1 MKNITRAFKML
12 PGWSKLLLGVV
23 LVGIVQSA
31 VSVAVPLAIQRI
43 IDNLIIAISEGNVSV
58 QVFIVPLLIWLG
70 LRIGLSLVVWVG
82 EIVSD
87 NAFTQSVIS
96 FREQAVRRLEKLPI
110 SYYETR
116 RAGQLTS
123 EVNQSPHLFAGWL
136 QDVSENYLTTILQ
149 ALFAI
154 AVLGFK
160 FLPVAM
166 VVLALA
172 FIYWLYTFQTIK
184 TNSKYWKQNRRIIN
198 EWGGVQ
204 TENISFVADIRALGI
219 QKERGK
225 LYSKPL
231 HEHESNLKHMWTFQ
245 HRRNFVATWISILMF
260 GLPIALVSYR
270 AIRGDQSP
278 TDIYVLSVYLGSIST
293 AVNRLN
299 RMWSETKKLDDTLGE
314 TLEILDQQ
322 DTVKDPLK
330 PRKLS
335 SINEIHF
342 NTVTFTYPNTDKPAL
357 DGVDFSVTKGMT
369 TALVGRSGSGKSTI
383 IKLLLRF
390 YDPVSGDLLV
400 NGSALSNYRQ
410 DSVRRKMGVVMQD
423 VALFNGTIVENITIA
438 QPDASNKMIIQACKL
453 AHAHEFISALPNG
466 YNTLVGERGVKLS
479 GGEKQRISIARAIL
493 RDPELILL
501 DEATSALDSESEK
514 AVQSGLAQLL
524 KNRTAIIIAHR
535 LSTIKHADNILVI
548 DKGRIVESGTYEQ
561 LKRKNG
567 LFTELLAHQEL

>member
-1 MKNITRAFKML
+1 M
-12 PGWSKLLLGVV
+12 LGVV

-225 LYSKPL
+225 LYSKLL

-245 HRRNFVATWISILMF
+245 HRRNFVATLISILMF

-548 DKGRIVESGTYEQ
+548 DKGKIVESGTYEQ

>member
-96 FREQAVRRLEKLPI
+96 FREQAVRRLEELPI

-116 RAGQLTS
+116 RAGQFTS

-225 LYSKPL
+225 LYSKLL

-245 HRRNFVATWISILMF
+245 HRRNFVATLISILMF

>member
-1 MKNITRAFKML
+1 MKSIIRAFTLL
-12 PGWSKLLLGVV
+12 PGWKKLLFGV
-23 LVGIVQSA
+23 LVVGILQSA
-31 VSVAVPLAIQRI
+31 VTVAVPLAIQRI
-43 IDNLIIAISEGNVSV
+43 IDNLILSLSQDNVST
-58 QVFIVPLLIWLG
+58 QVFITPLLVWLG
-70 LRIGLSLVVWVG
+70 LRVGLSLVVWLG

-87 NAFTQSVIS
+87 NAFTKSIIS
-96 FREQAVRRLEKLPI
+96 FREQTVRRLEKLPV

-116 RAGQLTS
+116 RAGQLTA
-123 EVNQSPHLFAGWL
+123 EVNQSPHLFGRWI
-136 QDVSENYLTTILQ
+136 QDVCENYLTTILQ

-154 AVLGFK
+154 GVLGYK
-160 FLPVAM
+160 FLPIAV
-166 VVLALA
+166 VVLVLA
-172 FIYWLYTFQTIK
+172 VIYWAYTFKTIK
-184 TNSKYWKQNRRIIN
+184 TNSGYWKENRKIIN
-198 EWGGVQ
+198 EWSGVQ
-204 TENISFVADIRALGI
+204 TENISFVADIRALGV

-225 LYSKPL
+225 LYSRLL
-231 HEHESNLKHMWTFQ
+231 HQHETNLGTMWRFQ
-245 HRRNFVATWISILMF
+245 HRRNFVATLIEILMY
-260 GLPIALVSYR
+260 GLPIALFSYR
-270 AIRGDQSP
+270 ALQGDQSP

-299 RMWSETKKLDDTLGE
+299 RMWSETKSLDDTLAE

-322 DTVKDPLK
+322 DTVIDPQQPRLLK
-330 PRKLS
+330 A
-335 SINEIHF
+335 INEVRF
-342 NTVTFTYPNTDKPAL
+342 NNVTFNYQNTKNSAL
-357 DGVDFSVTKGMT
+357 TDVSFAVKNGST

-390 YDPVSGDLLV
+390 YDANNGEVLL
-400 NGSALSNYRQ
+400 NNEPLTDYRQ
-410 DSVRRKMGVVMQD
+410 DDVRKKMGVVMQD
-423 VALFNGTIVENITIA
+423 VALFNDTIMGNITIA
-438 QPDASNKMIIQACKL
+438 QPSATKASVIRACKR

-466 YNTLVGERGVKLS
+466 YETLVGERGVKLS
-479 GGEKQRISIARAIL
+479 GGEKQRVSIARAIL

-548 DKGRIVESGTYEQ
+548 DKGKIVESGTYEQ

>member
-31 VSVAVPLAIQRI
+31 VSVAGPLAILRI

-225 LYSKPL
+225 LYSKLL

-245 HRRNFVATWISILMF
+245 HRRNFVATLISILMF

-548 DKGRIVESGTYEQ
+548 DKGKIVESGTYEQ

>member
-1 MKNITRAFKML
+1 M
-12 PGWSKLLLGVV
+12 
-23 LVGIVQSA
+23 
-31 VSVAVPLAIQRI
+31 
-43 IDNLIIAISEGNVSV
+43 
-58 QVFIVPLLIWLG
+58 
-70 LRIGLSLVVWVG
+70 
-82 EIVSD
+82 
-87 NAFTQSVIS
+87 TQSVIS

-225 LYSKPL
+225 LYSKLL

-245 HRRNFVATWISILMF
+245 HRRNFVATLISILMF
-260 GLPIALVSYR
+260 CLPIALVSYR

-548 DKGRIVESGTYEQ
+548 DTGTIVESGTYEQ

>member
-225 LYSKPL
+225 LYSKLL

-245 HRRNFVATWISILMF
+245 HRRNFVATLISILMF

-548 DKGRIVESGTYEQ
+548 DKGKIVESGTYEQ